1 MKRELNLVPVKGINE
16 LGEDYSAIQI
26 LSSLQKRYPDQL
38 KPEIVSIRMYQTDNA
53 CFLEVTEKTLELKAD
68 NFADTDSVRR
78 KSQIDYRTERT
89 DLGFICGDEFM
100 RFFDPEVPVQF
111 NAKLL
116 LNDFDD
122 NSMLNCTNIIRES
135 AIQDILDN
143 PDQNRDAY
151 EQENLMDDNSRQL

>member
-1 MKRELNLVPVKGINE
+1 
-16 LGEDYSAIQI
+16 
-26 LSSLQKRYPDQL
+26 
-38 KPEIVSIRMYQTDNA
+38 
-53 CFLEVTEKTLELKAD
+53 
-68 NFADTDSVRR
+68 
-78 KSQIDYRTERT
+78 
-89 DLGFICGDEFM
+89 M

>member
-16 LGEDYSAIQI
+16 MGEDYSAIQI

-53 CFLEVTEKTLELKAD
+53 CFLEVTEKTLELKAVD
-68 NFADTDSVRR
+68 FAESDPAQPESR
-78 KSQIDYRTERT
+78 IDYRTNRT

-116 LNDFDD
+116 LKDFDD
-122 NSMLNCTNIIRES
+122 NSMLNCTSIIRES

-143 PDQNRDAY
+143 PDQNREAF
-151 EQENLMDDNSRQL
+151 EQENLMDDVGRQP